1 MGAMMITHIL
11 DPVPTEAHVHCSL
24 WADTPMYVSTEG
36 LVVVMRY
43 RPVIAKGAAACGSCP
58 GLY

>member
-1 MGAMMITHIL
+1 MMITHIL